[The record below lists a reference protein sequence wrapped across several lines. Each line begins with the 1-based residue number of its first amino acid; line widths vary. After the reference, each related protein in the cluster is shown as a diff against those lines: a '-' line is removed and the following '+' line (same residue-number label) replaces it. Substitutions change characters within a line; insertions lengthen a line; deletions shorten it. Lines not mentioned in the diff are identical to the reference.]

1 MKPYTDMMMDL
12 ETLSTNTNAVILQ
25 VGWCF
30 FDRNNS
36 ERTMFSRSWYPST
49 EEQQLMGFQIDI
61 STLEWWMQ
69 QNAEEYRVQQHAERQ
84 SVDQVAYEM
93 RNIWD
98 SAANEA
104 TQVWAKGTHFDL
116 PIYRKLFP
124 ELWHFRFIHDLR
136 TLKLAG
142 KMRHIDVEVNN
153 DRPHDAVADAEAQ
166 AKEVQAICSMISL
179 DV

>member
-25 VGWCF
+25 VGWVF
-30 FDRNNS
+30 FDRNS
-36 ERTMFSRSWYPST
+36 PGRKMFSRGWYPDI
-49 EEQQLMGFQIDI
+49 EEQQAMGFQIDI

-69 QNAEEYRVQQHAERQ
+69 EHAEEYRVQQHANRLPA
-84 SVDQVAYEM
+84 DQIAYEM
-93 RNIWD
+93 RSIWE
-98 SAANEA
+98 SAGNDG
-104 TQVWAKGTHFDL
+104 TQVWAKGTHFDF

-142 KMRHIDVEVNN
+142 EMRRIDVETHNH
-153 DRPHDAVADAEAQ
+153 RPHDAVADAETQ
-166 AKEVQAICSMISL
+166 AKEVQALCSTISL